1 MQETR
6 NNYCQKF
13 NLWLNFS
20 HCVFLKLWR
29 KKCILYLDLYF
40 VNWYS
45 QVHPVLYLEL
55 YLTGVLP
62 GTPCAV
68 PGTLFDLCTPRCTL
82 YCTWNSPWSVYSQVH
97 PVLYL
102 ELYLTCV
109 SQVYPVL
116 YMELSFLTCVLPGTP
131 CTVPKAL
138 LDLCTP
144 CTLFGT
150 LFDLITPRDT
160 LNYTW
165 NFTWPGTPCTVP
177 GTLLLDLCSP
187 RYTLYCTW
195 SSTWPVYSQAHLV
208 HNLDLYLTCVLQGTP
223 CT

>member
-40 VNWYS
+40 VNRYS
-45 QVHPVLYLEL
+45 QVLPVLYLEL

-131 CTVPKAL
+131 CTVPRAL

-144 CTLFGT
+144 WCTLYFIWNSIWPDYSQGHPE
-150 LFDLITPRDT
+150 LYLE
-160 LNYTW
+160 LYLTW
-165 NFTWPGTPCTVP
+165 
-177 GTLLLDLCSP
+177 
-187 RYTLYCTW
+187 YTLYCTW
-195 SSTWPVYSQAHLV
+195 NSTPWPVFSQV
-208 HNLDLYLTCVLQGTP
+208 HPVLYLELHLTCVLPGTP